1 MDDPDKFSGKDSN
14 IDFDTWKSDIQAK
27 LRVNSKSFNNENH
40 KIKYVCLQTTSNT
53 RNYIQDCI
61 NDNEFT
67 TSGEV
72 IKALEAVYGD
82 LY

>member
-1 MDDPDKFSGKDSN
+1 MDDPDKFSGKDGN

-27 LRVNSKSFNNENH
+27 LRVDSRSFDNENH
-40 KIKYVCLQTTSNT
+40 KIEYVCSRTTSDA
-53 RNYIQDCI
+53 RNHIRDRI
-61 NDNEFT
+61 DDDEFT